1 MKIWLL
7 SCLMLA
13 NLALAE
19 KDAVQMGPGD
29 CVSTWRSD
37 VSSHCMVKTQ
47 CSEYATKLASYQL
60 RLVCVGH
67 DGGRILHSFQEG
79 GFDTQE
85 TFDTNIACQRCE
97 SGDNLVTATP
107 TSLASHTDAG
117 VTALE
122 AVNASEVHGL
132 EEEVKQLKSSM
143 INMAKVVTQLKL
155 QVDSQSTESQHLR
168 GAVAP
173 HVAMASA
180 VAPHVPSHQSQQN
193 APQVINASVVLASA
207 SGTTSPKVTPAGP
220 PAPPLSVQGS
230 LSKAAAMPASRK
242 AHGTSFLGMAMN
254 SSAFKASVDSAGRE
268 AEAAALEAEKEAETL
283 AAAVT
288 SDSVPGGIEHVLN
301 DALAEV
307 H

>member
-1 MKIWLL
+1 
-7 SCLMLA
+7 
-13 NLALAE
+13 
-19 KDAVQMGPGD
+19 
-29 CVSTWRSD
+29 
-37 VSSHCMVKTQ
+37 
-47 CSEYATKLASYQL
+47 
-60 RLVCVGH
+60 VGH

-79 GFDTQE
+79 GFDSQE

-107 TSLASHTDAG
+107 TSLASQSDAGVTHG

-155 QVDSQSTESQHLR
+155 QVDSQSESQHLR

-180 VAPHVPSHQSQQN
+180 VAPHVPSHQSQPM
-193 APQVINASVVLASA
+193 PQVINASVVLA
-207 SGTTSPKVTPAGP
+207 TSPKIAAAPI
-220 PAPPLSVQGS
+220 PPLSAPKVQGS
-230 LSKAAAMPASRK
+230 LSKAAAMPARK
-242 AHGTSFLGMAMN
+242 AYGTSFLGMASVQ

-268 AEAAALEAEKEAETL
+268 AEEAALEVEKEAETL
-283 AAAVT
+283 AAAFT